1 MSIKKT
7 TLQHRKLVVKA
18 GMTAED
24 VKNSKDATALQKKY
38 ANVFDSDGQKGF
50 SQREADVF
58 NATIISDHGK
68 QGVSLWTRYQDG
80 SKKETK
86 YVGDVDSFKFTPK
99 GDVKPYV
106 VKKGSKQQPTRPQQ
120 LTRPLPPLTEVV
132 YGDTLTYYSKQD
144 SIEFHKKD
152 NAGWAKYK
160 NADNAGWTKYKNADN
175 AGWAKYKNAK
185 TDKERSKAGEEWY
198 AMRAKA
204 AEEYEAMR
212 AKAGEEWYAMMDS
225 AKRQHCSQVREG
237 K

>member
-160 NADNAGWTKYKNADN
+160 NA
-175 AGWAKYKNAK
+175 K